1 MAQEIL
7 SEQQPSTAPF
17 TRHPLTRGERLRKL
31 LKRMWFYRFY
41 YMLALPGI
49 LYFIIFHYIPMAG
62 IVIAFKDISP
72 FGGVEGIIEAPWV
85 GFKHFNRFFDSF
97 FFWDVIENT
106 LVISGL
112 KILFG
117 FPAPILFALMLN
129 EVMRVRFKRIVQTI
143 SYLPHFISWVVV
155 TGLVTALL
163 ATSGGVITEF
173 VNNLTGEQNSFLANP
188 DYFRTILVATHVWK
202 TVGWSSILYLAAM
215 SAIDPALYEAAAI
228 DGANRLQM
236 ARHITIPS
244 IAFVITI
251 LFIFEMG
258 RILDAGFEQILL
270 LYSPSVYSVS
280 DIVDT
285 YVYREGLLGLKYSFA
300 AAVGLFKS
308 VAAFVMIITAN
319 ALANRLGQTGIW

>member
-1 MAQEIL
+1 MANEIL
-7 SEQQPSTAPF
+7 SEQQSPTILHSSQPVKKDNS
-17 TRHPLTRGERLRKL
+17 LRKL
-31 LKRMWFYRFY
+31 LKQMKAYRFY

-49 LYFIIFHYIPMAG
+49 LYFIIFHYIPMFG
-62 IVIAFKDISP
+62 IIIGFKDISP
-72 FGGVEGIIEAPWV
+72 FGGLQGIFDAPWV
-85 GFKHFNRFFDSF
+85 GFKHFERFFNSF
-97 FFWDVIENT
+97 FFWNIIENT
-106 LVISGL
+106 IMISGL

-129 EVMRVRFKRIVQTI
+129 EVMRTRVKRIIQTI

-163 ATSGGVITEF
+163 SSSGGLVTGLI
-173 VNNLTGEQNSFLANP
+173 NDLTGERISFLGNP
-188 DYFRTILVATHVWK
+188 DYFRAILVGTHVWK

-228 DGANRLQM
+228 DGASRFQM

-280 DIVDT
+280 DIIDT
-285 YVYREGLLGLKYSFA
+285 YVYREGLINLKYSFA

-308 VAAFVMIITAN
+308 VIAFVMIVTTNI
-319 ALANRLGQTGIW
+319 LANRLGQQGIW